1 MKALSHS
8 RSVAGWLAA
17 AIGIAAGAYTTY
29 VGVTWC
35 KYGDAPVPANPEEE
49 DELLERF
56 MPRYEAVER
65 HYVRVA
71 APAALTLSTARGMD
85 VLRAYVVRVIFKA
98 RELLLGATPD
108 DRLRPSGPS
117 SVPRMGGARRNPRTR
132 AHRRCGNEAMGGEC
146 YFPGRA
152 TRRVR
157 DVSRTRLREDR
168 LDAARRP
175 DRCDSLDLPHPN
187 AGHDH

>member
-1 MKALSHS
+1 VKAPSHS
-8 RSVAGWLAA
+8 RSVARWLAA
-17 AIGIAAGAYTTY
+17 ATGVSAGAYATY

-35 KYGDAPVPANPEEE
+35 KYGDAPGPANPEEQ

-85 VLRAYVVRVIFKA
+85 VLRAYVVRAIFKA

-108 DRLRPSGPS
+108 DRLRPSGLLAHVQSLGWGCSQKSPDANS
-117 SVPRMGGARRNPRTR
+117 SSAR
-132 AHRRCGNEAMGGEC
+132 
-146 YFPGRA
+146 
-152 TRRVR
+152 
-157 DVSRTRLREDR
+157 
-168 LDAARRP
+168 
-175 DRCDSLDLPHPN
+175 
-187 AGHDH
+187 